1 MANEIDH
8 VLIVEDH
15 PDAATVLTDVVAK
28 TFGSSNIAKATTV
41 AGGLSALKKNH
52 FDIALIDIC
61 LPDGSGIELVD
72 YISDHAPKTLSV
84 VTTIFDD
91 ENHLFEALQAGACGY
106 ILKGHSPDELS
117 TYLTEAISG
126 RPPLSPSI
134 AHSVLGYFRRERQV
148 PEKAIAEETVSL
160 TERET
165 EILRLIAK
173 GCQVKEV
180 GQLLGI
186 ANNTVSVHIKSIYKK
201 LNVHNRAEATA
212 AAVNMQLFK
221 PL

>member
-1 MANEIDH
+1 MANAINH

-15 PDAATVLTDVVAK
+15 PDAVEVLSQVVSQ
-28 TFGSSNIAKATTV
+28 TFGTQCVATASTV
-41 AGGLSALKKNH
+41 AGGLLLLREKK
-52 FDIALIDIC
+52 FDMALIDIG
-61 LPDGSGIELVD
+61 LPDGSGIELVN
-72 YISDHAPKTLSV
+72 YLSDHSPATLSV

-117 TYLTEAISG
+117 AYLSDAVGG

-134 AHSVLGYFRRERQV
+134 AHSVLGYFRRERLPV
-148 PEKAIAEETVSL
+148 EKEEETLSL

-180 GQLLGI
+180 GQLLDI
-186 ANNTVSVHIKSIYKK
+186 ANNTVSVHIKNIYRK

-212 AAVNMQLFK
+212 AAVNMQLFT
-221 PL
+221 PN